1 MMNLIYSSFYYIFQH
16 ACVVNLLS
24 GLQSQCQQTVQV
36 VCLTIIEAVYHGL
49 ISGDVII
56 TYLVSA
62 CASMAH
68 WANGVNALSQILTK
82 KVQASLSSHGSFTC
96 SYSLRY
102 DTCIHI

>member
-1 MMNLIYSSFYYIFQH
+1 MNLH
-16 ACVVNLLS
+16 

-49 ISGDVII
+49 IYGDVNVII
-56 TYLVSA
+56 TYL

>member
-1 MMNLIYSSFYYIFQH
+1 M
-16 ACVVNLLS
+16 NLLS
-24 GLQSQCQQTVQV
+24 GLQSQCQQTVQA